1 MNTTTSHTQSSAS
14 NLAPNHALG
23 TQQMPPLHQPNRLS
37 QVALAISIALV
48 SQQSF
53 AGVQTDENTHSN
65 VSMGNFNFGIY
76 DQSVWAPDGPSSF
89 QVDWELTSKD
99 WDSVFGRPPR
109 ARLGVGRVEGGC
121 FLGTCAYFGAAAGV
135 QLEAYMLPYL
145 NLNLEPGTFDAT
157 AHYTPT
163 VSYQFEGLGTDRFS
177 LDTRSGLH
185 QESSSFSVDA
195 PRFELKTGLNIQTNL
210 SLFAQAC
217 IVDCFIDEKY
227 VIPGTTTNFDVDL
240 LRIDTFKGEFSY
252 LNPNLDEVSA
262 QDIVDFIA
270 GDANVMDAFYHQI
283 TAEDVANK
291 VKEQADKRLSEGNA
305 TTVKNLLEID
315 TGPISIELSNPFTEN
330 AQGSINHGS
339 FSASLGGDLLDVSLD
354 IDQVIGYAFGL
365 PNGGTLE
372 FEEGPVTADLTIGD
386 INAGPTVD
394 LIQDISVTPELMVNM
409 QFDNEIFVAG
419 RIGKQTS
426 YYGAWDNLP
435 DFALLADSN
444 ILRDGEQPEDK
455 TVNASTAFSL
465 NATVKNRTY
474 LDIGGQ
480 VSGEL
485 LSASIDIDDFTA
497 LEIGPLMSFEEEA
510 SLFEVDVYNNSFA
523 LNRWSSID
531 ANGIET
537 GVRTLQG
544 ENLSFN
550 GFGEIVFQGRSEG
563 DFDSG
568 ANDTYYY
575 DDDRI
580 DQYLTADELIRYDA
594 GERYY
599 NQIQDNTLKNRLYQ
613 EFTVDQYQAGQI
625 MQDGKLTVNSNRTM
639 TIEAEASVEMGMD
652 NNYRVRNIFEEAEDR
667 TELGLVNQ
675 GQLNVYGEIY
685 SNAGIENQQYVFR
698 NTSDAQIS
706 VGANGWLKFDGN
718 MQNQGEIDNY
728 GRIENTAEASWS
740 TGKID
745 NKVGASF
752 DVYGSFELI
761 NNDRISDQYSNDGT
775 VEVYKGGELVVK
787 SSGGQGTLNNS
798 GTLFIEHGAELR
810 TNNTTNS
817 ATTVINNQGLV
828 ESAGY
833 VFNSARSTINNGTS
847 ASVSPDN
854 ITNSMVAWHASRSAI
869 ELQYNADEG
878 YLDTNQQM
886 ESAANANRTAK
897 LYWHDDP
904 WSNEA
909 AYAATSNTL
918 NNYRKDGGTLDQAYQ
933 AVQIEVDTLK
943 SAGFGVWENNKD
955 ALLVNEG
962 TFNNNAVMVNNVG
975 ALFYNEGK
983 LNNSGY
989 LSNTGRLVSQNSSGI
1004 INKGLIENGTS
1015 SVKLANISTMV
1026 VMDHLDNTGHII
1038 NHDTMSNYGEIY
1050 HEQAIASSPLQ
1061 AKITNHGLLSNVG
1074 TLHNAAQLSNEQ
1086 GAQIDN
1092 FGRFENNATLNN
1104 HGFLNNGIENQ
1115 GATTINDNASVI
1127 ANAQLFNNT
1136 SRALEV
1142 EDIQLTKLL
1151 TKFENE
1157 SARQSLNG
1165 FKGEVSDT
1173 SSNAFAIH
1181 LYEKYLVSDQA
1192 YGYGP
1197 RAGTL
1202 EDNRESIRDWVTSR
1216 GQLRQE
1222 TKDACHNN
1230 MLECYKIY
1238 YGDRED
1244 VNDSVNAINYDLGD
1258 NNTGIQHYS
1267 QYADSGLEENINGAQ
1282 GERGD
1287 NQNRFEWTMLM
1298 MLSAEGLS
1306 LDSVLDLEAM
1316 QNINPG
1322 QLNPQDEARL
1332 FKSNYFAYGDSD
1344 NFGSGDIIGL
1354 DALYALWIDKAFL
1367 ETSGGYGRHGKSF
1380 TLNDARPN
1388 QNSASYALV
1397 SLYQGVHQ
1405 SAEQIIALNETLSSL
1420 DIDLSNVTSVDAT
1433 LVNNDTINNHGVINN
1448 RGSIINQTGSIIN
1461 NDGAIINA
1469 AGANIDNDGMMV
1481 TDNNGVLL
1489 SSGTMTNSGTL
1500 DVKSGTIINEGSLI
1514 NSGDILLSALFIDG
1528 GEQATVENALF
1539 TNNGYIENNA
1549 SGLIEV
1555 GINSQQIDTLAG
1567 TANGNY
1573 FESTFE
1579 NLGQLVNRGRIVV
1592 NDILFNSGII
1602 VNLEGAKFENNG
1614 LINNARGSLVSFAD
1628 STTLDGSIINNGLI
1642 SIADSELLTLTGG
1655 VMGSGTFAGDVMLS
1669 GTHINPGNSPGLM
1682 TFDGNVSALDTSWV
1696 FEIMGTERGISYD
1709 AIDITGNLTWLDL
1722 YHSFTIYSFID
1733 FDTVMGFGFNFVNV
1747 SGDILD
1753 GDGNVITDLTSTLL
1767 TFSDNWLG
1775 RWIAGIDGWSLALE
1789 YIADEFT
1796 YDLQYPDR
1804 LGDNTS
1810 DVPAPP
1816 VWMFLF
1822 FSAAFL
1828 ILRKDDPVPP
1838 RKEDLVP

>member
-1 MNTTTSHTQSSAS
+1 MNTRASHTGSLS
-14 NLAPNHALG
+14 NNTGATQPLA
-23 TQQMPPLHQPNRLS
+23 TQQMQPLHHPNKLS
-37 QVALAISIALV
+37 QVALAITIALA

-53 AGVQTDENTHSN
+53 AGVQTTENTRSN
-65 VSMGNFNFGIY
+65 VSMGSFNFGVS

-89 QVDWELTSKD
+89 KVDWELTSKD

-394 LIQDISVTPELMVNM
+394 LIQDISVTPELMVNL

-455 TVNASTAFSL
+455 TVTASTAFSL

-474 LDIGGQ
+474 LDIGAQ

-523 LNRWSSID
+523 LNHWSSID

-537 GVRTLQG
+537 GVRALQG

-550 GFGEIVFQGRSEG
+550 GFGEIVFQGRGQG
-563 DFDSG
+563 DLNSG
-568 ANDTYYY
+568 ASDAYYY

-599 NQIQDNTLKNRLYQ
+599 NQIQDSSLKNRLYQ

-652 NNYRVRNIFEEAEDR
+652 NNYRVRNIFEETDDR

-761 NNDRISDQYSNDGT
+761 NNSRISDQYSNDGT
-775 VEVYKGGELVVK
+775 MSVHKGGELVVK
-787 SSGGQGTLNNS
+787 SSSGQGSLNNS

-810 TNNTTNS
+810 SHNTANS
-817 ATTVINNQGLV
+817 AATVINNQGLV
-828 ESAGY
+828 ENAGY

-847 ASVSPDN
+847 SSISPDN
-854 ITNSMVAWHASRSAI
+854 IANSMIAWQASRTAI
-869 ELQYNADEG
+869 EQQYNADGG

-886 ESAANANRTAK
+886 EKAANANRNAK

-904 WSNEA
+904 WSNETT
-909 AYAATSNTL
+909 YAATSHTL
-918 NNYRKDGGTLDQAYQ
+918 NNYRKDGGALDQAYQ
-933 AVQIEVDTLK
+933 AVQSQVDSLK
-943 SAGFGVWENNKD
+943 AAGFGVWENNKD

-975 ALFYNEGK
+975 AHFYNEAE
-983 LNNSGY
+983 LNNNGY
-989 LSNTGRLVSQNSSGI
+989 LSNTGRLVSHNSSGI

-1015 SVKLANISTMV
+1015 SVKLANISTLV
-1026 VMDHLDNTGHII
+1026 VMDHLDNTGQII
-1038 NHDTMSNYGEIY
+1038 NHDTMTNYGEIY
-1050 HEQAIASSPLQ
+1050 HEQGNAQSPLQ
-1061 AKITNHGLLSNVG
+1061 PKMTNHGLLSNVG
-1074 TLHNAAQLSNEQ
+1074 VVHNAAQLSNEQ

-1092 FGRFENNATLNN
+1092 YGRIENNSTLNN

-1115 GATTINDNASVI
+1115 EASTINDNASVI

-1165 FKGEVSDT
+1165 FKGEVSDAST
-1173 SSNAFAIH
+1173 NAFAIH

-1238 YGDRED
+1238 YGDRDD
-1244 VNDSVNAINYDLGD
+1244 VNDSVNAINYVLGD

-1267 QYADSGLEENINGAQ
+1267 QYADSGLEQNINGAQ
-1282 GERGD
+1282 GEQGD

-1298 MLSAEGLS
+1298 MLSAEGLG
-1306 LDSVLDLEAM
+1306 LNSVLDLEAM

-1332 FKSNYFAYGDSD
+1332 FKSNYFAYGDRD

-1405 SAEQIIALNETLSSL
+1405 STAQILALNETLSGL

-1433 LVNNDTINNHGVINN
+1433 LVNNDTINNYGVINN
-1448 RGSIINQTGSIIN
+1448 RGAITNQIGSIIN

-1469 AGANIDNDGMMV
+1469 AGANIDNNGIIV

-1489 SSGTMTNSGTL
+1489 SSGTITNTGTL
-1500 DVKSGTIINEGSLI
+1500 EIKSGTIINEGSLI

-1528 GEQATVENALF
+1528 GEQATVENAVF
-1539 TNNGYIENNA
+1539 TNHGYMENNA

-1555 GINSQQIDTLAG
+1555 GINSQQVDTVTG
-1567 TANGNY
+1567 TASGNY

-1602 VNLEGAKFENNG
+1602 ANLEGAKFENNG
-1614 LINNARGSLVSFAD
+1614 LINNARGSLISFAD

-1642 SIADSELLTLTGG
+1642 AVADSELLTLTGG
-1655 VMGSGTFAGDVMLS
+1655 VMGAGTFAGDVLLS
-1669 GTHINPGNSPGLM
+1669 GTNISPGNSPGLM

-1722 YHSFTIYSFID
+1722 YHSFTVYSFID
-1733 FDTVMGFGFNFVNV
+1733 FDTMMNFGFNFLNV

-1753 GDGNVITDLTSTLL
+1753 GDGNVITDLATTML
-1767 TFSDNWLG
+1767 TFSDNWFG
-1775 RWIAGIDGWSLALE
+1775 RWIASTDGWSLALE
-1789 YIADEFT
+1789 YIADELT
-1796 YDLQYPDR
+1796 YDMQYAHLQR
-1804 LGDNTS
+1804 DNTS
-1810 DVPAPP
+1810 DVPEPP

-1828 ILRKDDPVPP
+1828 MLRKDGPAPT
-1838 RKEDLVP
+1838 RKEDLAP